1 MFNFPEPR
9 PRSEA
14 QAPDP
19 AAPSGRVEPGFSER
33 SNPWEDAARRLIA
46 HDAAAEPKQQPPER
60 PPAPW
65 AVPAPEKSG
74 KVFAQKFG
82 RGALWVV
89 IGLAT
94 VTGIRTWISPP
105 DHGTPAPAPAKTG
118 PSYPTDQAQ
127 AVAARWAR
135 AYLTWDEARAADR
148 ARLLAADMPSGTDTA
163 IGWDGHGQQEVLDVQ
178 PGAVTVADRERA
190 RVRVEVL
197 LHGAKADEKKGIK
210 ETPDHWVGLDV
221 PVVATRG
228 RIVVTGQ
235 PGTVGIP
242 ASAPALPD
250 LPVPET
256 DQDLSTATQSVTEKF
271 FHAYATGE
279 TDTVAA
285 PGKTIP
291 PLPAGMAL
299 KGVSSWALDKG
310 SGDHRTGTARIT
322 WETAG
327 GVVEQTYRVELT
339 RVSSADAQRWQVSDV
354 HGGTA

>member
-1 MFNFPEPR
+1 M
-9 PRSEA
+9 EA
-14 QAPDP
+14 A
-19 AAPSGRVEPGFSER
+19 GR
-33 SNPWEDAARRLIA
+33 LKA
-46 HDAAAEPKQQPPER
+46 HDAAAVPKQQPSDR

-74 KVFAQKFG
+74 AVFARRFG

-89 IGLAT
+89 IGLAAL
-94 VTGIRTWISPP
+94 TGVRTWINPP
-105 DHGTPAPAPAKTG
+105 DHGAPAPAPAKTG
-118 PSYPTDQAQ
+118 PAYPTDQAQ

-135 AYLTWDEARAADR
+135 AYLTWDEARAKDR
-148 ARLLAADMPSGTDTA
+148 AQLLAADMPSGTDTA
-163 IGWDGHGQQEVLDVQ
+163 IGWDGHGQQEVLTVQ
-178 PGAVTVADRERA
+178 PGAVTVTAGDQA

-197 LHGAKADEKKGIK
+197 LRGAKADEKKGIK

-235 PGTVGIP
+235 PGIVGIP
-242 ASAPALPD
+242 ASAPGLPD

-256 DQDLSTATQSVTEKF
+256 DQDLTGATQSVVEKF
-271 FHAYATGE
+271 FRAYAAGE

-310 SGDHRTGTARIT
+310 SGDHRAGTARVS

>member
-1 MFNFPEPR
+1 M
-9 PRSEA
+9 
-14 QAPDP
+14 
-19 AAPSGRVEPGFSER
+19 
-33 SNPWEDAARRLIA
+33 
-46 HDAAAEPKQQPPER
+46 
-60 PPAPW
+60 
-65 AVPAPEKSG
+65 PAPEKSG
-74 KVFAQKFG
+74 TVFARRFG
-82 RGALWVV
+82 RGVLWVV
-89 IGLAT
+89 IGLAA
-94 VTGIRTWISPP
+94 VTGIRTWINPP
-105 DHGTPAPAPAKTG
+105 DTDAPAPAPAKTG

-163 IGWDGHGQQEVLDVQ
+163 IGWDGHGQQEVLTVQ
-178 PGAVTVADRERA
+178 PGAVTVTEGDQA
-190 RVRVEVL
+190 RVRVEAL
-197 LHGAKADEKKGIK
+197 LRGAKADEKKGVK

-221 PVVATRG
+221 PVVAVRG

-235 PGTVGIP
+235 PGIVGIP
-242 ASAPALPD
+242 ASAPGLPG

-256 DQDLSTATQSVTEKF
+256 DQDLSVATQSVVEKF
-271 FHAYATGE
+271 FRAYATGE

-299 KGVSSWALDKG
+299 KAVGSWAVDQG
-310 SGDHRTGTARIT
+310 SGDHRMGTARVS
-322 WETAG
+322 WQTAG

>member
-1 MFNFPEPR
+1 MM
-9 PRSEA
+9 
-14 QAPDP
+14 
-19 AAPSGRVEPGFSER
+19 
-33 SNPWEDAARRLIA
+33 A
-46 HDAAAEPKQQPPER
+46 HDAAAVPKQHSPQR
-60 PPAPW
+60 PPTPW

-74 KVFAQKFG
+74 TVFARRFG
-82 RGALWVV
+82 RGVLWVV
-89 IGLAT
+89 IGLAA
-94 VTGIRTWISPP
+94 VTGVRTWINPP
-105 DHGTPAPAPAKTG
+105 DAGAPAPAPAKTG

-148 ARLLAADMPSGTDTA
+148 ARLLAADLPGGTDTA
-163 IGWDGHGQQEVLDVQ
+163 IGWDGHGHQEVLAVQ
-178 PGAVTVADRERA
+178 PGAVSVTTREQA

-197 LHGAKADEKKGIK
+197 LRGGSEDDKKK
-210 ETPDHWVGLDV
+210 DPKVVRSDHWIGLDV
-221 PVVATRG
+221 PVVAVRG

-235 PGTVGIP
+235 PGIVGIP
-242 ASAPALPD
+242 ASAPGLPD

-256 DQDLSTATQSVTEKF
+256 DQDLSVATQFVVEKF
-271 FHAYATGE
+271 FRAYATGE
-279 TDTVAA
+279 TDAVAA

-299 KGVSSWALDKG
+299 KAVGSWAVDQG
-310 SGDHRTGTARIT
+310 SGDHRTGTARVS

-354 HGGTA
+354 RGGTA